1 MPKGVLKGVKINN
14 TFGLENQLVSPLVYQ
29 IWELIR
35 QIQLPLK
42 WRLKNRELRH
52 KKDLNGIQG
61 TSGTNEYV
69 ASEHDDKEGVHKIWL
84 SDFEELNKLAQPTM
98 YRVGGDEIPSV
109 DMESTW

>member
-1 MPKGVLKGVKINN
+1 MPKGVLKGLKINN
-14 TFGLENQLVSPLVYQ
+14 TFGLKNPTSIPT
-29 IWELIR
+29 
-35 QIQLPLK
+35 
-42 WRLKNRELRH
+42 RLSNLGARPPNTTPPEVEVKEELRR
-52 KKDLNGIQG
+52 KKNLNGIQG

-69 ASEHDDKEGVHKIWL
+69 ASEHDDQEGIHKIWL